1 MITRINEDFLD
12 DLDMNSVDL
21 STEQINADDQDAV
34 YAELTSGKYYTFLRF
49 EMMFPG
55 ETVLTEKE
63 TENIIRK
70 FYLSF
75 KRFVKM
81 CPYIDAC
88 SNVLLC
94 SGDKLFSDWNPIMCE
109 EYDAAG
115 LIGFKAS
122 PTMRKKD
129 LMLFIESIWKIA
141 RNVFNN
147 KNPYDLYHIA
157 AGFEFLILEGKH
169 FTRIANN
176 IDIAS
181 PCFSKERIYL
191 DLIKDGH
198 LKKFD
203 DIIELSY
210 AILDQDMT

>member
-55 ETVLTEKE
+55 EAVLTEKE

-94 SGDKLFSDWNPIMCE
+94 AGDKLFSDWNPIMCE

-157 AGFEFLILEGKH
+157 AGFEFLILEGK
-169 FTRIANN
+169 R
-176 IDIAS
+176 
-181 PCFSKERIYL
+181 
-191 DLIKDGH
+191 
-198 LKKFD
+198 
-203 DIIELSY
+203 LSV
-210 AILDQDMT
+210 IG